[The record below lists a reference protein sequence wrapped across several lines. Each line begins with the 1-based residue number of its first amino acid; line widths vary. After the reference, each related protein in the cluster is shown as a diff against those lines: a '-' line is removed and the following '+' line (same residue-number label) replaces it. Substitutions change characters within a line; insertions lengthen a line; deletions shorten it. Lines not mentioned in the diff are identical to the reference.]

1 MSKVIFTSEDRKID
15 PIYIYCKSNDNI
27 STILKI
33 FGDKNSI
40 NIKDFDFYYNKEK
53 IVEDKSLIS
62 LTKDETIKDVMITFK
77 KKSKIIKCPECDC
90 NDAVLHIKNY
100 RLNFYGCIYGHEI
113 SNIFDRYESTQ
124 HIEIDK
130 IECKTNRCGQ
140 NQINE
145 LKDFHKCLKCS
156 KNIGNSMYFCPK
168 CSSKHHHQTINYDE
182 KYYYCEE
189 HYKDF
194 KAYCKSCKKNLCEE
208 CEIFHNKK
216 KHIIKRFEDM
226 NPQIKSIK
234 KQLEKI
240 KEKIEDV
247 KIIVDQI
254 KNNMD
259 GAVKMLEKYCEIS
272 EDILLKYELF
282 NSKYKNY
289 QILQSVNFLAD
300 SNKNISKDLEIIT
313 NSDRNW
319 KKKCDILIDI
329 FESDRK
335 DYTNDSN
342 KTNNNSIDEENE
354 FEDNNNRIEV
364 NEIRSDINSK
374 KSNKFGF
381 KKK

>member
-1 MSKVIFTSEDRKID
+1 
-15 PIYIYCKSNDNI
+15 
-27 STILKI
+27 
-33 FGDKNSI
+33 
-40 NIKDFDFYYNKEK
+40 
-53 IVEDKSLIS
+53 
-62 LTKDETIKDVMITFK
+62 
-77 KKSKIIKCPECDC
+77 
-90 NDAVLHIKNY
+90 
-100 RLNFYGCIYGHEI
+100 
-113 SNIFDRYESTQ
+113 
-124 HIEIDK
+124 
-130 IECKTNRCGQ
+130 
-140 NQINE
+140 
-145 LKDFHKCLKCS
+145 
-156 KNIGNSMYFCPK
+156 
-168 CSSKHHHQTINYDE
+168 
-182 KYYYCEE
+182 
-189 HYKDF
+189 
-194 KAYCKSCKKNLCEE
+194 
-208 CEIFHNKK
+208 
-216 KHIIKRFEDM
+216 
-226 NPQIKSIK
+226 
-234 KQLEKI
+234 
-240 KEKIEDV
+240 
-247 KIIVDQI
+247 
-254 KNNMD
+254 MD